1 MTPSSVP
8 PADLFPPDLP
18 SGTLHLKAAA
28 SAAEQKRLLK
38 AVSRVEKKAPFRRPQ
53 TRSGTFSAEITNC
66 GDVGWWSD
74 STGYRYI
81 PTQPYSA
88 SPWPKM
94 PAAFTEIL
102 ASIVVKTPWQEFV
115 SDVCLINHY
124 DKGSKM
130 GLHQDKDE
138 SDFTQPIVT
147 FCIGATAD
155 FLVGGAK
162 RSDQPQVITVESGDV
177 VVMGAASRLL
187 FHGVRKI
194 YPGTSP
200 LLGLDGRI
208 SLTFRK
214 AL

>member
-1 MTPSSVP
+1 
-8 PADLFPPDLP
+8 
-18 SGTLHLKAAA
+18 
-28 SAAEQKRLLK
+28 
-38 AVSRVEKKAPFRRPQ
+38 
-53 TRSGTFSAEITNC
+53 
-66 GDVGWWSD
+66 
-74 STGYRYI
+74 
-81 PTQPYSA
+81 
-88 SPWPKM
+88 
-94 PAAFTEIL
+94 
-102 ASIVVKTPWQEFV
+102 
-115 SDVCLINHY
+115 
-124 DKGSKM
+124 M